1 MPQLSLSDDLLY
13 HLTRIKMPREF
24 PKAIPEDI
32 PTVAGLSLPVY
43 RSQVLVVGSGA
54 AGLRAAVELKRRG
67 QNVILATSGVG
78 MGTSACSGSDKQTLH
93 TASTRG
99 HGDDYLNMAT
109 AIAAGGAMDH
119 DVAYVESVGSN
130 QALAGLQFMG
140 LPIPQDRYGA
150 ALRYQTDHDE
160 YGRATSCGPRTSRL
174 MVKVL
179 AEECKRLSIPVLSR
193 ASAVKLQ
200 TQRLDDQ
207 EKAVGLFLATNDQSH
222 NDYGL
227 SYVEF
232 DAIVL
237 ATGGPGELYRDSVYP
252 GKCHGSLGL
261 ALETGLTLS
270 NLTESQFGIGTSRD
284 NFPWNLSGSYV
295 QVVPHIYSVDN
306 QGKEHH
312 FLANYFAD
320 MDMLC
325 DAVFKKGYQWP
336 FHAERTLHHQSSLVD
351 LAIYE
356 QQQLGR
362 SVYMDFQRNPEP
374 FKGRVFDINRLS
386 GDAKDYLDNNQ
397 ALGDLP
403 IHRLEK
409 LNPLAIELY
418 RQNGTDLRQEPLRFA
433 MNNQHMNGGVEVDLW
448 GQTSLKACYAI
459 GELAS
464 THGVTRPGG
473 AALNAGQVFAVRVA
487 DHISHTSQSK
497 QVPLG
502 ASLDETLTE
511 IVSELTQALTH
522 SLHKQTLTDR
532 RMQVQG
538 LMSDH
543 IGFICHYQATL
554 DAQSTLHRL
563 SQQPMYID
571 NPAQIPA
578 YFHWKQNTL
587 AAAAI
592 ATALADYMKKG
603 GISRG
608 ARLICDKSG
617 QQVPMAA
624 NQPLEQF
631 RHQGGHDPLGKYK
644 QLIQYTDENF
654 TVRWRSVSALED
666 VSNIY
671 FEKNWPDFLNSTI
684 YKAE

>member
-13 HLTRIKMPREF
+13 HLTRIKMPRDF
-24 PKAIPEDI
+24 PQATPEDI

-43 RSQVLVVGSGA
+43 RCQVLVVGSGA

-67 QNVILATSGVG
+67 QNVMLATSGIG

-109 AIAAGGAMDH
+109 AIAAGGAMDQ

-179 AEECKRLSIPVLSR
+179 AEECKRLGIPVLSR
-193 ASAVKLQ
+193 ASAVTLQ
-200 TQRLDDQ
+200 TQTLDGQ
-207 EKAVGLFLATNDQSH
+207 TQAVGLFLATNDQSH

-227 SYVEF
+227 SYVQF

-261 ALETGLTLS
+261 ALEAGLTLS

-284 NFPWNLSGSYV
+284 SFPWNLSGSYV
-295 QVVPHIYSVDN
+295 QVVPHIYSVDD
-306 QGKEHH
+306 QGEEHH
-312 FLANYFAD
+312 FLADYFAD
-320 MDMLC
+320 MDSLC

-362 SVYMDFQRNPEP
+362 SVYMDFRRNPEP
-374 FKGRVFDINRLS
+374 CQDRVFDIHRLS
-386 GDAKDYLDNNQ
+386 GDARRYLDNNQ
-397 ALGDLP
+397 ALGELP

-418 RQNGTDLRQEPLRFA
+418 RQNGTDLRREPLRFA

-487 DHISHTSQSK
+487 DHICHTSQSRLA
-497 QVPLG
+497 PLD
-502 ASLDETLTE
+502 ASVAETLTYL
-511 IVSELTQALTH
+511 VAELRQALIPAQ
-522 SLHKQTLTDR
+522 HKQTLADR
-532 RMQVQG
+532 RMQVQAQ
-538 LMSDH
+538 MSDH
-543 IGFICHYQATL
+543 IGFICHYPATL
-554 DAQSTLHRL
+554 DAQNTLRSL
-563 SQQPMYID
+563 SQQAMYIE
-571 NPAQIPA
+571 NPAQIA
-578 YFHWKQNTL
+578 SYFHWKQNTL

-592 ATALADYMKKG
+592 ATALVDYMEKG

-617 QQVPMAA
+617 QLVPVAA

-631 RHQGGHDPLGKYK
+631 RHQGGHDPLANYK
-644 QLIQYTDENF
+644 QLIQYKGEEF
-654 TVRWRSVSALED
+654 TVQWRTVLPLED
-666 VSNIY
+666 VSHIY
-671 FEKNWPDFLNSTI
+671 FEKNWPDFLNSDI